1 MHTQTNTHK
10 HVLSAQ
16 YQYILACCC
25 CVLPSLL
32 YSLLSEKLQHIL
44 PAGSLSDYLT
54 ALGLAWQPAKGGWGR
69 RGDERGRRREELAR
83 DVLLG
88 STCVRVCL
96 RGFLCIVCARVC
108 AYVCGCSKSINVRK
122 FTKSISE
129 PILECQ
135 IRFPAVCMQ
144 VLLQLG
150 MLWQWI
156 RLYGSVPNMLDSL
169 FFSIHQLTSTL
180 SPPPL

>member
-1 MHTQTNTHK
+1 M
-10 HVLSAQ
+10 
-16 YQYILACCC
+16 
-25 CVLPSLL
+25 LL
-32 YSLLSEKLQHIL
+32 LCPAIPAIFPPLRKKLLHIL

-69 RGDERGRRREELAR
+69 RGDEIGRRREELAR
-83 DVLLG
+83 DEVLR
-88 STCVRVCL
+88 STH
-96 RGFLCIVCARVC
+96 VCARARTSALISCVLCARERVC

-122 FTKSISE
+122 FTKSIPE

-144 VLLQLG
+144 VPLQLG

-156 RLYGSVPNMLDSL
+156 RLYGSVPNMLDSSA
-169 FFSIHQLTSTL
+169 FFFCFFFF
-180 SPPPL
+180 PPPVPEYPFPLPLQFALPHR